1 MVRLSLQERVLVVKI
16 FYCHSESYAET
27 VRHLR
32 HIMGRNEAPNES
44 TVRRL
49 MLKFKQTGSVQ
60 DVKTPT
66 RQRSRR
72 SRLNQAIVFDSVLT
86 SPTTSLRRRSQQL
99 AIPLS
104 SLYRIMKIDLHL
116 HPYKLQLT
124 QELKAGDRGKR
135 RQFVEWFHNM
145 QVEDA
150 DFAMKIIFSDEAH
163 FHMSGFVNKQNCR
176 LWGTE
181 NPQQI
186 EQRQMHPERVTV
198 WCGFWSGGV
207 IGPYFFQ
214 DEYENTVTVNGER
227 YRDMI
232 TEFLWPA
239 FNDFDITN

>member
-1 MVRLSLQERVLVVKI
+1 MV
-16 FYCHSESYAET
+16 
-27 VRHLR
+27 
-32 HIMGRNEAPNES
+32 
-44 TVRRL
+44 
-49 MLKFKQTGSVQ
+49 KFKETGSVQ

-66 RQRSRR
+66 RQHSRR
-72 SRLNQAIVFDSVLT
+72 SLMNQEMVFDSVLT

-104 SLYRIMKIDLHL
+104 SLHRIMKKELHL

-124 QELKAGDRGKR
+124 QELKAGDHGKH
-135 RQFVEWFHNM
+135 RQFVEWFQNM
-145 QVEDA
+145 QINDA
-150 DFAMKIIFSDEAH
+150 DFPRKIIFSDEAH
-163 FHMSGFVNKQNCR
+163 FHMSGFVNKQNFR

-181 NPQQI
+181 NSQQI
-186 EQRQMHPERVTV
+186 DQRQMHPERLTA

-214 DEYENTVTVNGER
+214 DEHENTVKVTGER

-239 FNDFDITN
+239 LNDFDIT